1 MESPVRASIIY
12 GDEHVAAFYASATDP
27 ETVTGALDAEEKGYA
42 FGKYREVFEFGSMC
56 SSFRYLLKLWN
67 GVLQDTY
74 PSEYNRLQE
83 SYKALYEA
91 SKVADTFRQQISAIE
106 RKNIASG
113 IDDNS

>member
-1 MESPVRASIIY
+1 
-12 GDEHVAAFYASATDP
+12 
-27 ETVTGALDAEEKGYA
+27 
-42 FGKYREVFEFGSMC
+42 MC

-91 SKVADTFRQQISAIE
+91 SKIADTFRQQISAIE
-106 RKNIASG
+106 RKNLASG
-113 IDDNS
+113 IDDNSYLHERLLKSAGYFLPLVKDVREVCMMAAGLEIDNKETKKKMD